1 MSKPYFNYVPS
12 SIIGYQPQR
21 GQISSYAGIFDAG
34 PSIDV
39 GLQEQISSL
48 SGEITTLRSTFTEA
62 QGTNSSSPNLIAN
75 GDFSQF
81 TLGHKIILRAAPTA
95 STDGFMLQTRAH
107 PIADRW
113 FLVSQ
118 FAGCSVS
125 DLRLDVSRVG
135 LTSGDDPKM
144 SSTALQIDYISGTIT
159 SNYGTGTQNVSGR
172 HGAMQAIE
180 CRLPNVR
187 QFIDRS
193 MNLCFWVYSNQIRK
207 GFIRVERVYNHSRSS
222 STRPEPTGFE
232 KVGLE
237 EFSMS
242 VGWNF
247 ISRPITFS
255 PTLHPTMS
263 SSIDEINNGLMIQVG
278 TFYHCWDNTGIMT
291 YGDLPS
297 SGLQLKFAEMQLS
310 PMAGMYTYPLNVDEN
325 LRTEPYVNRCS
336 PIHPNDIIS
345 TATATVG
352 TNTIALSTT
361 KRDSVGNL
369 TDFLLSYHSAMKR
382 RPNRC
387 IYRYWNISTQSVKT
401 GFVFPMIN
409 KLASTTITS
418 SDTNTVYNA
427 FDPFDF
433 RGLLL
438 RTALYDSTSS
448 WSYVSDLAAGT
459 NDSGLSLGVNNPIQ
473 AVVGYLG
480 SSTQFPFRVWTYNL
494 TASKLSGSTRYLPGA
509 CSLQTNEYGYD
520 MFGWFTF
527 IVDEIDLGTDNFVE
541 LFQISATAALS
552 SLPYIH

>member
-1 MSKPYFNYVPS
+1 
-12 SIIGYQPQR
+12 
-21 GQISSYAGIFDAG
+21 
-34 PSIDV
+34 
-39 GLQEQISSL
+39 
-48 SGEITTLRSTFTEA
+48 
-62 QGTNSSSPNLIAN
+62 
-75 GDFSQF
+75 
-81 TLGHKIILRAAPTA
+81 
-95 STDGFMLQTRAH
+95 
-107 PIADRW
+107 
-113 FLVSQ
+113 
-118 FAGCSVS
+118 
-125 DLRLDVSRVG
+125 
-135 LTSGDDPKM
+135 
-144 SSTALQIDYISGTIT
+144 
-159 SNYGTGTQNVSGR
+159 
-172 HGAMQAIE
+172 
-180 CRLPNVR
+180 
-187 QFIDRS
+187 
-193 MNLCFWVYSNQIRK
+193 
-207 GFIRVERVYNHSRSS
+207 
-222 STRPEPTGFE
+222 
-232 KVGLE
+232 
-237 EFSMS
+237 
-242 VGWNF
+242 
-247 ISRPITFS
+247 
-255 PTLHPTMS
+255 MS

-345 TATATVG
+345 TTTATVG

-369 TDFLLSYHSAMKR
+369 TDFLLPYHSAMKR

-494 TASKLSGSTRYLPGA
+494 TSSKLSGSTRYLPGA